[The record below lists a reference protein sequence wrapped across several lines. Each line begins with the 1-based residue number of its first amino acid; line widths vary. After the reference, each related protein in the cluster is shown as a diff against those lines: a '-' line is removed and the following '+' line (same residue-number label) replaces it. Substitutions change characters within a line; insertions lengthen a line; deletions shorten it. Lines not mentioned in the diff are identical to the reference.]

1 VGVAWRWRGGLEIG
15 VGSGLALVTWSV
27 DYWATA
33 PTPKRFGRA
42 MSAPRRAVVVG
53 LHGLVKGK
61 GLSFGLGRLW
71 AVEGSWALMSFR
83 SLLGAFFAFHF
94 WSRSWR
100 N

>member
-1 VGVAWRWRGGLEIG
+1 MGWRGGLEIG

-42 MSAPRRAVVVG
+42 VSAPRWAVVVG